1 MTFYPDYFDYLGK
14 GLDRKPNVNF
24 KIRDVTDWE
33 ANNYITHTVWSQ
45 ITKAINNEIWSANKT

>member
-1 MTFYPDYFDYLGK
+1 MKNAFYFMLKAIFFLKYMTFYPDYFDYLGK

-33 ANNYITHTVWSQ
+33 ANNYITHTV
-45 ITKAINNEIWSANKT
+45 